1 MKRVIIESPYAGHV
15 DRNVAYARKAMR
27 DSLERGEAPIAS
39 HLLYTQPGILR
50 DDDLSE
56 REWGIKA
63 GLAWRSVADLTVFY
77 TDLGWSPGMTKA
89 LELCMDERRVFEV
102 RNIISGKV
110 WHSSEGLTVGNDV
123 LDRSADRESAGKN
136 GG

>member
-1 MKRVIIESPYAGHV
+1 MKRVIIESPYAGHI
-15 DRNVAYARKAMR
+15 DRNVSYARQAMR

-50 DDDLSE
+50 DDVLSE
-56 REWGIKA
+56 RETGIKA
-63 GLAWRSVADLTVFY
+63 GLAWRSAADLTVFY

-89 LELCMDERRVFEV
+89 LALCMDERRAFEV

-110 WHSSEGLTVGNDV
+110 WHSDEGLTVNAI
-123 LDRSADRESAGKN
+123 LDGGTNRESA
-136 GG
+136 